1 VLRCRG
7 KDALAGLDLI
17 QVDDTPGTTSCGCD
31 TSRGDAG
38 PETAVQSAEDL
49 IIDGGCDDAGFS
61 DGEQCGGP
69 GMPEQSKQAQDRVLG
84 LQL

>member
-1 VLRCRG
+1 MRVLLKSAEVSGG

-38 PETAVQSAEDL
+38 PETAVQR
-49 IIDGGCDDAGFS
+49 I
-61 DGEQCGGP
+61 
-69 GMPEQSKQAQDRVLG
+69 
-84 LQL
+84 